1 MIAEADPQG
10 LGATYW
16 FEAHPSAA
24 PYSVTIRFS
33 GTRIPVDGEP
43 RTDDSFERIERVD
56 GITAGMGRIAVTTRA
71 QGIRSGTWRV
81 TATPVVQI
89 GTQTGT
95 TGTAPKPAALPRTV
109 TTAATRLAPLVRGPG
124 VRPFVWP
131 ALVGLGTV
139 VAITVQAA
147 LLARANLDVAAAVM
161 ISMVASMVGF
171 LGAKFYYLALHRRH
185 PRHFVTAGTC
195 IQGFLLGAIGT
206 LTVAAAVFGL
216 PAGAFLDA
224 TTPGLFFA
232 MAIGRPGC
240 FFGGCCAGR
249 PTNSRW
255 ALWSSD
261 RRLGIRRYPVQLVEA
276 AVALLLGVATLAL
289 VLAVNP
295 PVGGAVFA
303 GAVATYTFIRQL
315 LFPLRAD
322 PRTPRG
328 RGLTIAVSTAVIIA
342 AVAVSA
348 AA

>member
-1 MIAEADPQG
+1 MIAEAEPQG

-16 FEAHPSAA
+16 FDADPSAV

-33 GTRIPVDGEP
+33 GTRIPAEGKS
-43 RTDDSFERIERVD
+43 RADDRFERVERVD

-81 TATPVVQI
+81 TATPVVQV
-89 GTQTGT
+89 GAQTDT
-95 TGTAPKPAALPRTV
+95 TGTVLKPAALPRTV
-109 TTAATRLAPLVRGPG
+109 TTATTRLAPLVHGPG
-124 VRPFVWP
+124 ARPFLWP

-161 ISMVASMVGF
+161 ISLVASVVGF

-185 PRHFVTAGTC
+185 PRTFVTAGTC

-206 LTVAAAVFGL
+206 LAIAAAVFRL
-216 PAGAFLDA
+216 PVGTFLDA

-249 PTNSRW
+249 PTDSRW

-289 VLAVNP
+289 VLAMQP
-295 PVGGAVFA
+295 PVGGAVFT
-303 GAVATYTFIRQL
+303 GAVAAYTFIRQL

-328 RGLTIAVSTAVIIA
+328 RALTMAGCAAVIVA